1 MYLWIYAA
9 STVWWFSRTTERL
22 SIVWFGAIVLALS
35 SSGFATVHVLR
46 YNCQCKKQLIADLDS
61 FDVMRV
67 EYQNEYDKAC
77 IHTAIESWYG
87 SLQTFSA
94 YVRGP
99 LRQDV
104 LKPMQTPG
112 SISFGYICLL
122 TSPLMTVCLEGLLAM
137 VKAGKPL
144 DILLGYTFLHAGC
157 IGPSYLPLRAWCR
170 ARPSM

>member
-1 MYLWIYAA
+1 MLHD
-9 STVWWFSRTTERL
+9 SSRRC
-22 SIVWFGAIVLALS
+22 IDS
-35 SSGFATVHVLR
+35 SYELQRQAR
-46 YNCQCKKQLIADLDS
+46 LIADLDS